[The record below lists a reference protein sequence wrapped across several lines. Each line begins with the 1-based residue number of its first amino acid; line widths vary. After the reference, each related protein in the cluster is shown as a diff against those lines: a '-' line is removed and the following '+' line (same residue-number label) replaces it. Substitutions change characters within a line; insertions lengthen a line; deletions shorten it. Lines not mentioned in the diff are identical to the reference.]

1 MIKLKDLLN
10 EASESELKDIHKPSK
25 FWKDFGKLLAK
36 ELEKYKLEARISKRK
51 DKYISLYDAS
61 SSSVV
66 QLPFI
71 SNTWGVS
78 TRIVYTRAHGTAEE
92 NELMSKTEISISV
105 DTETTS
111 GDKVLLPNGV
121 MSISMVVEKN
131 HTDGNFS
138 VRDSDLKWFH
148 PFKKNIFKMDL
159 GGGVTDDLLDYIVR
173 EIKFAVKKRG
183 TRIQGAIFK
192 VV

>member
-36 ELEKYKLEARISKRK
+36 ELEKYKLEAVVSR
-51 DKYISLYDAS
+51 YDGKQGG
-61 SSSVV
+61 VV

-111 GDKVLLPNGV
+111 RDKVLLPNGV

-131 HTDGNFS
+131 HTDGTFS

>member
-25 FWKDFGKLLAK
+25 FWKDFGKRLAK
-36 ELEKYKLEARISKRK
+36 ELEKYKLEARI
-51 DKYISLYDAS
+51 LYNVGEIKPG
-61 SSSVV
+61 VV

-71 SNTWGVS
+71 SSTWGVS

-111 GDKVLLPNGV
+111 RDKVLLPNGV

-131 HTDGNFS
+131 HTDGTFS

>member
-1 MIKLKDLLN
+1 
-10 EASESELKDIHKPSK
+10 
-25 FWKDFGKLLAK
+25 
-36 ELEKYKLEARISKRK
+36 
-51 DKYISLYDAS
+51 
-61 SSSVV
+61 
-66 QLPFI
+66 
-71 SNTWGVS
+71 
-78 TRIVYTRAHGTAEE
+78 
-92 NELMSKTEISISV
+92 MSKTEISISV

-159 GGGVTDDLLDYIVR
+159 GMSYSAGNSGRELVDYIVKD
-173 EIKFAVKKRG
+173 IKHAVKKRG